1 MSDGKEWNIE
11 VPKLKLKKATELGKK
26 GKEYKIPYNI
36 TDIYME
42 IQHSEIQLQNLIM
55 INFEGKSQIKDS

>member
-1 MSDGKEWNIE
+1 MEYRSTKTKNEESKRTRKERKRI
-11 VPKLKLKKATELGKK
+11 
-26 GKEYKIPYNI
+26 KIPYNI
-36 TDIYME
+36 TDIYIE